1 VDAMVLIVADGTVR
15 DGCVIFGCDLQSIT
29 ILDYALDQIA
39 AAAALVVEIVIAGIM
54 RDGRTTCHVHG
65 CAGFDID
72 GRSVAHP
79 YCCVDQVQQRADF
92 HIDIAGHGTVII
104 AQIRAPLVIIISS
117 DIDRAIRSLC
127 HPAHHHK

>member
-1 VDAMVLIVADGTVR
+1 MVLIVADGTVR

-79 YCCVDQVQQRADF
+79 YRCVDQVQQRADF
-92 HIDIAGHGTVII
+92 HIDVVGHSTVII
-104 AQIRAPLVIIISS
+104 AQIRAPFRTVRRS
-117 DIDRAIRSLC
+117 DSDRAIVRSLC